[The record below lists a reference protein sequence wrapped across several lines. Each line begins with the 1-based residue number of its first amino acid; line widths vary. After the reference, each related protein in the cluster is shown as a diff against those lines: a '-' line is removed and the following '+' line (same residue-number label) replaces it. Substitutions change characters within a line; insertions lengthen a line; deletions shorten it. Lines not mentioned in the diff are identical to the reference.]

1 MPLPDPTREIRLVSL
16 RTYRGASY
24 WARFPLTRIDL
35 AVGAYDEISSAEV
48 PGFTEALHAAL
59 PGLVEHRCSIGE
71 RGGFLTR
78 LRRGTYAA
86 HIVEHVAIE
95 LQAMAGHD
103 VGFGKARGGDRPGE
117 YTVVL
122 RHRHAAVGERAALLA
137 LGVVQ
142 EAFAGR
148 LLTVEEGV
156 AELRA
161 LSGEPDTGRPRLH
174 VRCGVTGP
182 GDRAQVAAELRRR
195 GLDGGS
201 VVMEISP
208 AALLHGG
215 LPYATADAAVILG
228 ALPLDVPE
236 RYRDAESAA
245 RLLSLV
251 ADGLGPEGVAVIP
264 AGEPELEERV
274 RDAGCRLA
282 LFSAPGEL
290 RAADIR
296 YAWGAAFPAGGRI
309 VLERTGE
316 TLDGGE
322 MLPGVPVEAQL
333 AAALVHLSV
342 GETAKPHPGGT
353 S

>member
-1 MPLPDPTREIRLVSL
+1 MPLPDPMREIRLVSL

-48 PGFTEALHAAL
+48 PGFTEALHTVL

-122 RHRHAAVGERAALLA
+122 RHRHSAVGERAALLA

-142 EAFAGR
+142 HAFAGR
-148 LLTVEEGV
+148 LLTVDEGV

-161 LSGEPDTGRPRLH
+161 LAAEPDARRPGLH
-174 VRCGVTGP
+174 VRCGVTGA
-182 GDRAQVAAELRRR
+182 GDRVQAAAELRRR
-195 GLDGGS
+195 GLDGGA
-201 VVMEISP
+201 VVADISP

-215 LPYATADAAVILG
+215 LPYATADAAVVLG
-228 ALPLDVPE
+228 GLPVDVPE

-251 ADGLGPEGVAVIP
+251 VDGLGPQGVAVIP

-282 LFSAPGEL
+282 LFSARGDTT
-290 RAADIR
+290 AADIR
-296 YAWGAAFPAGGRI
+296 YAWAAAFPAGGRV
-309 VLERTGE
+309 VLERAGE
-316 TLDGGE
+316 TLDGGA
-322 MLPGVPVEAQL
+322 LLAAVPVEAQL
-333 AAALVHLSV
+333 SAALVHLSL
-342 GETAKPHPGGT
+342 GETPNPDPGG
-353 S
+353 SP